1 MLNRSALW
9 GLTTAAF
16 MVASFTMAG
25 AALAVPADLVQK
37 HREMLYP
44 VVVVAAGSGLGSG
57 TVIFSAESNSE
68 WRTYVL
74 TNHHVVRSAITVKEE
89 WDPKTQEEVKREQR
103 SPVQVR
109 WFDYNDY
116 SREIGTRGQIADIVA
131 YDATLD
137 LALLR
142 TRDMERG
149 VQYVAYLMPEDAPL
163 YLFEIT
169 WAVGA
174 GLGKPPFP
182 TEGAV
187 SNLDQRINGQ
197 RYILSSAPIIFGNSG
212 GGLFHWSPE
221 REHYEFMGVPAKVSV
236 TFGSGVVTHMAWAIP
251 MTTVRE
257 FLRDNDFGFILGDPP
272 SEESEETEE
281 TEADDE

>member
-1 MLNRSALW
+1 MTNLTARW
-9 GLTTAAF
+9 GVAAICAVIL
-16 MVASFTMAG
+16 MIAAP
-25 AALAVPADLVQK
+25 ALAAPADLVQK

-44 VVVVAAGSGLGSG
+44 VVVVATGSGLGSG
-57 TVIFSAESNSE
+57 TVIFSAEADDE
-68 WRTYVL
+68 WQTYVL

-89 WDPKTQEEVKREQR
+89 WDPKSQEEVKREQR

-137 LALLR
+137 LALLQ
-142 TRDMERG
+142 TRDTERG
-149 VQYVAYLMPEDAPL
+149 VDDVAHLMPEDAPL

-187 SNLDQRINGQ
+187 SNLDQRIGGQ
-197 RYILSSAPIIFGNSG
+197 PYILSSAPIIFGNSG
-212 GGLFHWSPE
+212 GALFHWSPE
-221 REHYEFMGVPAKVSV
+221 RSRYEFIGVPAKVSG
-236 TFGSGVVTHMAWAIP
+236 TWSGVVTHMAWAIP
-251 MTTVRE
+251 LTTVRE
-257 FLRDNDFGFILGDPP
+257 FLRDNDFGFILGDPAIEDIP
-272 SEESEETEE
+272 EE
-281 TEADDE
+281 TEASAE

>member
-1 MLNRSALW
+1 MTNLAARWAL
-9 GLTTAAF
+9 
-16 MVASFTMAG
+16 TMAVAVTVFFMIVG
-25 AALAVPADLVQK
+25 AVLAAPADLVQK

-44 VVVVAAGSGLGSG
+44 VVVVATGSGLGSG
-57 TVIFSAESNSE
+57 TVIFSSE
-68 WRTYVL
+68 VDGAWQTYVL

-89 WDPKTQEEVKREQR
+89 WDPKSQEEVKREQR

-137 LALLR
+137 LALLQ
-142 TRDMERG
+142 TRDTERG
-149 VQYVAYLMPEDAPL
+149 VDDVAHLMPEDAPL

-197 RYILSSAPIIFGNSG
+197 PYILSSAPIIFGNSG
-212 GGLFHWSPE
+212 GALFHWSPE
-221 REHYEFMGVPAKVSV
+221 RSRYEFIGVPAKVS
-236 TFGSGVVTHMAWAIP
+236 GIWSGVVTHMAWAIP
-251 MTTVRE
+251 LATVRA

-272 SEESEETEE
+272 VEETEDVE
-281 TEADDE
+281 SLE

>member
-1 MLNRSALW
+1 MTNLSARWALMPAAAV
-9 GLTTAAF
+9 AAF
-16 MVASFTMAG
+16 FMIVG
-25 AALAVPADLVQK
+25 AVLAAPADLVQK

-44 VVVVAAGSGLGSG
+44 VVVVATGSGLGSG
-57 TVIFSAESNSE
+57 TVIFSSE
-68 WRTYVL
+68 VDGAWQTYVL

-89 WDPKTQEEVKREQR
+89 WDPKSQEEVKREQR

-137 LALLR
+137 LALLQ
-142 TRDMERG
+142 TRDTERG
-149 VQYVAYLMPEDAPL
+149 VDDVAHLMPEDAPL

-197 RYILSSAPIIFGNSG
+197 PYILSSAPIIFGNSG
-212 GGLFHWSPE
+212 GALFHWSPE
-221 REHYEFMGVPAKVSV
+221 RSRYEFIGVPAKVSG
-236 TFGSGVVTHMAWAIP
+236 TWTGVVTHMAWAIP
-251 MTTVRE
+251 LATVRE

-272 SEESEETEE
+272 VEETEDVE
-281 TEADDE
+281 SLE

>member
-1 MLNRSALW
+1 MTN
-9 GLTTAAF
+9 LTARWVVAAICAVIL
-16 MVASFTMAG
+16 MIAAP
-25 AALAVPADLVQK
+25 ALAAPADLVQK

-44 VVVVAAGSGLGSG
+44 VVVVATGSGLGSG
-57 TVIFSAESNSE
+57 TVIFSAEVDGA
-68 WRTYVL
+68 WQTYVL

-89 WDPKTQEEVKREQR
+89 WDPKSQEEVKREQR

-137 LALLR
+137 LALLQ
-142 TRDMERG
+142 TRDTERG
-149 VQYVAYLMPEDAPL
+149 VDDVAHLMPEDAPL

-187 SNLDQRINGQ
+187 SNLDQRIGGQ
-197 RYILSSAPIIFGNSG
+197 PYILSSAPIIFGNSG
-212 GGLFHWSPE
+212 GALFHWSPE
-221 REHYEFMGVPAKVSV
+221 RSRYEFIGVPAKVSG
-236 TFGSGVVTHMAWAIP
+236 TWSGVVTHMAWAIP
-251 MTTVRE
+251 LTTVRE
-257 FLRDNDFGFILGDPP
+257 FLRDNDFGFILGDPAIEDIP
-272 SEESEETEE
+272 EE
-281 TEADDE
+281 TEASAE

>member
-1 MLNRSALW
+1 MLNRSARW
-9 GLTTAAF
+9 GLTTVAF
-16 MVASFTMAG
+16 VVAFFMIAG
-25 AALAVPADLVQK
+25 TALAAPADLVQK

-57 TVIFSAESNSE
+57 TVIFSAEIDGE
-68 WRTYVL
+68 WQTYVL
-74 TNHHVVRSAITVKEE
+74 TNHHVIRSAITVKEE

-109 WFDYNDY
+109 WYDYNDY

-137 LALLR
+137 LALLQ
-142 TRDMERG
+142 TRDIERG
-149 VQYVAYLMPEDAPL
+149 VQDVAHLMPEDAPL

-197 RYILSSAPIIFGNSG
+197 PYILSSAPIIFGNSG
-212 GGLFHWSPE
+212 GALFHWSPE
-221 REHYEFMGVPAKVSV
+221 RSRYEFIGVPAKVSA
-236 TFGSGVVTHMAWAIP
+236 TWGSGVVSHMAWAIP
-251 MTTVRE
+251 LATVRE

-272 SEESEETEE
+272 VEETPEE
-281 TEADDE
+281 TEADNE

>member
-1 MLNRSALW
+1 MLNRSAHW
-9 GLTTAAF
+9 GLTTVVF
-16 MVASFTMAG
+16 MVAFFMIAG
-25 AALAVPADLVQK
+25 SALAAPADLVQK

-44 VVVVAAGSGLGSG
+44 VVVVAAGSSLGSG
-57 TVIFSAESNSE
+57 TVIFSTEVDDA
-68 WRTYVL
+68 WQTYVL
-74 TNHHVVRSAITVKEE
+74 TNHHVIRSAITVKEE
-89 WDPKTQEEVKREQR
+89 WDSKTQEEVKREQR

-109 WFDYNDY
+109 WYDYNDY

-137 LALLR
+137 LALLQ
-142 TRDMERG
+142 TRDTEGG
-149 VQYVAYLMPEDAPL
+149 VDHVAHLMPEDATL

-197 RYILSSAPIIFGNSG
+197 PYILSSAPIIFGNSG
-212 GGLFHWSPE
+212 GALFHWSPE
-221 REHYEFMGVPAKVSV
+221 RSRYEFIGVPAKVSV
-236 TFGSGVVTHMAWAIP
+236 VGFSSVVTHMAWAIP
-251 MTTVRE
+251 LATVRE
-257 FLRDNDFGFILGDPP
+257 FLRDNDFDFILGDPP
-272 SEESEETEE
+272 VEDMPEETEDPAE
-281 TEADDE
+281 

>member
-1 MLNRSALW
+1 MTNLSARWALMPVAAV
-9 GLTTAAF
+9 AAF
-16 MVASFTMAG
+16 FMIVG
-25 AALAVPADLVQK
+25 AVLAAPDDLVQK

-57 TVIFSAESNSE
+57 TVIFSSE
-68 WRTYVL
+68 ADGEWQTYVL

-137 LALLR
+137 LALLQ
-142 TRDMERG
+142 TRDTERG
-149 VQYVAYLMPEDAPL
+149 VDYVAHLMPEDAPL

-197 RYILSSAPIIFGNSG
+197 PYILSSAPIIFGNSG
-212 GGLFHWSPE
+212 GALFHWSPE
-221 REHYEFMGVPAKVSV
+221 RARYEFIGVPAKVSG
-236 TFGSGVVTHMAWAIP
+236 TWSGVVTHMAWAIP
-251 MTTVRE
+251 LATVRE
-257 FLRDNDFGFILGDPP
+257 FLRDNDFGFILGDSSVEEI
-272 SEESEETEE
+272 SEEN
-281 TEADDE
+281 EARAE

>member
-1 MLNRSALW
+1 MTNLTARW
-9 GLTTAAF
+9 GVAAICAVIL
-16 MVASFTMAG
+16 MIAAP
-25 AALAVPADLVQK
+25 ALAAPADLVQK

-44 VVVVAAGSGLGSG
+44 VVVVATGSGLGSG
-57 TVIFSAESNSE
+57 TVIFSSE
-68 WRTYVL
+68 VDGAWQTYVL

-89 WDPKTQEEVKREQR
+89 WDPKSQEEVKREQR

-137 LALLR
+137 LALLQ
-142 TRDMERG
+142 TRDTERG
-149 VQYVAYLMPEDAPL
+149 VDDVAHLMPEDAPL

-187 SNLDQRINGQ
+187 SNLDQRIGGQ
-197 RYILSSAPIIFGNSG
+197 PYILSSAPIIFGNSG
-212 GGLFHWSPE
+212 GALFHWSPE
-221 REHYEFMGVPAKVSV
+221 RSRYEFIGVPAKVSG
-236 TFGSGVVTHMAWAIP
+236 TWSGVVTHMAWAIP
-251 MTTVRE
+251 LTTVRE
-257 FLRDNDFGFILGDPP
+257 FLRDNDFGFILGDPAIEDIP
-272 SEESEETEE
+272 EE
-281 TEADDE
+281 TEASAE